1 MHEGGAVDKMAGG
14 STTRSPRDL
23 AFRILDQCLE
33 ERGKTDS
40 SRGSIMDISDADVT
54 TQIRE
59 DLAIPG
65 RSPVDID
72 TLLDAAR
79 VVFKHR
85 VRMDHPRFFGF
96 IPSPASD
103 ASWLGEIL
111 NSAYNTHAGSWMQSS
126 GPSAVEMQLLKWM
139 ASDIVG
145 FPSPT
150 AGGCFVSG
158 GSMANLTALTVA
170 RDQKLPRFEDRPLAV
185 IYLSQQTHSSVA
197 KGLKVLGFH
206 DNQIRRVACD
216 SSFRLDVGEL
226 QNAIAED
233 RKSNKIPFLVVG
245 SCGTTNTGAIDPLT
259 KLADLADKEG
269 LWLHVDGA
277 YGASALLSRSRRSL
291 FEGLERCDSLSWD
304 AHKWL
309 FQTYGCGMVLVRDRK
324 TLTSSFSVSAEY
336 VQDAMETEETLPNFW
351 NYGIEL
357 TRPARAMKLWFS
369 LQLEGLDKIERDIE
383 HGIRLAEVAEQAL
396 GDLPDWEVSSPA
408 QLGILCFRYRP
419 TQESEPADLD
429 AVNQRISRTA
439 IEENLAAPLTTRL
452 KGALVLRICSI
463 HPSLEEDEM
472 RRVIRGL
479 DRIARSQ
486 SLPASRNPSQV

>member
-1 MHEGGAVDKMAGG
+1 MTISQSSVHQGGAMEKMAV
-14 STTRSPRDL
+14 SATRNPRDL
-23 AFRILDQCLE
+23 ARRIIERCFE
-33 ERGKTDS
+33 ERETIS
-40 SRGSIMDISDADVT
+40 SRPIMDISGADVT

-59 DLAIPG
+59 SLAIPG
-65 RSPVDID
+65 RSPIDID

-79 VVFKHR
+79 VIFKHR

-103 ASWLGEIL
+103 SSWLGEIL

-145 FPSPT
+145 FPPT

-158 GSMANLTALTVA
+158 GSMANLTALTAA
-170 RDQKLPRFEDRPLAV
+170 RDQTLRFEDRPLAV

-206 DNQIRRVACD
+206 ENQIRRVACD
-216 SSFRLDVGEL
+216 SHFRLDVSKL
-226 QNAIAED
+226 QHAIVED
-233 RKSNKIPFLVVG
+233 RKSNKVPFLVVG

-259 KLADLADKEG
+259 KLADLAKREG

-369 LQLEGLDKIERDIE
+369 LQLDGLEKIERDIE

-396 GDLPDWEVSSPA
+396 GDLPDWEVLSPA

-419 TQESEPADLD
+419 KEPELADLD
-429 AVNQRISRTA
+429 AVNQKISRTA

-472 RRVIRGL
+472 LRVIRGL
-479 DRIARSQ
+479 DRIAKSQ
-486 SLPASRNPSQV
+486 SSPATGNVG